1 MRPTSKITERAR
13 HFVVKKIV
21 TYNLVSFIPNDRDIT
36 SPHPGKTCGDRQKNS
51 SIALV
56 NKNNTIWKS
65 NFRILIIRFHCYF
78 PFCNPNT
85 VCTWPRC
92 GQHKEFWI
100 GYFEQWCK
108 SGSALKH
115 TWTLLGLQPITFC
128 QYFKVT
134 TCFRTVMKQGAFS
147 Y

>member
-56 NKNNTIWKS
+56 NKNNTI
-65 NFRILIIRFHCYF
+65 
-78 PFCNPNT
+78 
-85 VCTWPRC
+85 
-92 GQHKEFWI
+92 
-100 GYFEQWCK
+100 
-108 SGSALKH
+108 
-115 TWTLLGLQPITFC
+115 
-128 QYFKVT
+128 
-134 TCFRTVMKQGAFS
+134 
-147 Y
+147 